1 MPDANQRYHDH
12 VASIYDDI
20 YRSPYWKFYHD
31 LSWSHMKPH
40 LPRDLS
46 VEAHDAG
53 CGTGLFGLRL
63 LKAGFRVLFSDT
75 SPKMLNAARRKVEAA
90 GYADRAEFARIDV
103 ARMESLRDGRFGFF
117 CAQGDP
123 VSLCD
128 DPAGAIR
135 ETARILAPGG
145 TAVLSV
151 DNRAAGYEHFLE
163 KGDARGLLRFHKDGV
178 LTWLAEKHS
187 ERFPFHTFEP
197 EQIEEMSR
205 RAGFEVVSI
214 VGKCVL
220 PLRKYADLLDDRDMA
235 KQIIKVEK
243 KLSARP
249 TYLGRASH
257 LQVTLRKP
265 V

>member
-1 MPDANQRYHDH
+1 MPDACQRYHDH

-20 YRSPYWKFYHD
+20 YSSSYWKFYHE
-31 LSWSHMKPH
+31 LSWSYMKPH

-46 VEAHDAG
+46 AEVHDAG
-53 CGTGLFGLRL
+53 CGTGRFGLKL

-75 SPKMLNAARRKVEAA
+75 SPKMLDVAQHKVDAA
-90 GYADRAEFARIDV
+90 GYADRAEFARIVV
-103 ARMESLRDGRFGFF
+103 ADMASVAEGRFGLI

-123 VSLCD
+123 ISLCG
-128 DPAGAIR
+128 DPARAFR
-135 ETARILAPGG
+135 EAARTLAPGG
-145 TAVLSV
+145 IAVLSM

-163 KGDARGLLRFHKDGV
+163 KGDLKGLSRFHRDGI
-178 LTWLAEKHS
+178 LTWLAEKS
-187 ERFPFHTFEP
+187 AERFPFHTFEP
-197 EQIEEMSR
+197 DQIEEMSA
-205 RAGFEVVSI
+205 RAGFEVLSI

-220 PLRKYADLLDDRDMA
+220 PVRKYPAQLDDRALFNQLLKM
-235 KQIIKVEK
+235 EK

-265 V
+265 D

>member
-1 MPDANQRYHDH
+1 MPDACQRYHDH

-20 YRSPYWKFYHD
+20 YNSPYWKFYHD
-31 LSWSHMKPH
+31 LSWSYMKPH

-46 VEAHDAG
+46 LETHDAG
-53 CGTGLFGLRL
+53 CGTGRFGLKL

-75 SPKMLNAARRKVEAA
+75 SPQMLDAAQRKVDAA

-103 ARMESLRDGRFGFF
+103 ADMASLAEGRFGFF

-123 VSLCD
+123 VSLCA
-128 DPAGAIR
+128 DPFRAFSEA
-135 ETARILAPGG
+135 ARTLVPGG

-151 DNRAAGYEHFLE
+151 DNRAAGYEHFIE
-163 KGDARGLLRFHKDGV
+163 KGDIKGLSRFHKDGI
-178 LTWLAEKHS
+178 LTWLAEKS
-187 ERFPFHTFEP
+187 TERFPFHTFEP

-205 RAGFEVVSI
+205 RAGFDVVSI

-220 PLRKYADLLDDRDMA
+220 PVRKFADLLEDRA
-235 KQIIKVEK
+235 LSKQLLKVEK